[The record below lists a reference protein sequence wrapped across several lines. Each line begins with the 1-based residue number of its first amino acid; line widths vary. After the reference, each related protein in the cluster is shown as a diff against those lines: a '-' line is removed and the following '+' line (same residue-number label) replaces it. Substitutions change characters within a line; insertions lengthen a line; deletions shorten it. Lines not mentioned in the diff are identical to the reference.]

1 MGQFVLYFNGTEYNC
16 PGRATTTTFSGTISV
31 ETFAKYPNYN
41 ENLGNKDEFENDFDL
56 LFIIKK
62 TLDLRT
68 TLYHHEMEFTAQ
80 EAIFFAS
87 FTKLST
93 EHTKMIRNKSSA
105 LKLIFLEKS

>member
-1 MGQFVLYFNGTEYNC
+1 MERSTIALV
-16 PGRATTTTFSGTISV
+16 TTTTLSGTIPV

-80 EAIFFAS
+80 KAIFFAS